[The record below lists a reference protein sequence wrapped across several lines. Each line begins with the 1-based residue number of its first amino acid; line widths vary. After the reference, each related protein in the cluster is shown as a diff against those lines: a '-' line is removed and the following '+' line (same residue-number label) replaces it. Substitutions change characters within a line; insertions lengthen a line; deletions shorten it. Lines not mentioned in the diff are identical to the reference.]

1 MYYCNSINIRILKDP
16 EKSLKDEELEDY
28 FYLNREWHD
37 FEINPINEVDNV
49 ILARFS
55 YLPFH
60 DIYLEPKENIKSI
73 AKKMK
78 IVPKSN
84 FVWEEDKEFIE
95 ELNNGL
101 LEVVKAKEK
110 PYTLHFSVG
119 YKRYDESIEDV
130 PAFIAKADEGLYH
143 IKNARPKFKD
153 IL

>member
-1 MYYCNSINIRILKDP
+1 MSKNNFFACRYGGDEFVVVAETAKDYKP
-16 EKSLKDEELEDY
+16 
-28 FYLNREWHD
+28 
-37 FEINPINEVDNV
+37 
-49 ILARFS
+49 
-55 YLPFH
+55 
-60 DIYLEPKENIKSI
+60 
-73 AKKMK
+73 
-78 IVPKSN
+78 
-84 FVWEEDKEFIE
+84 KEFIE

-110 PYTLHFSVG
+110 AYTLHFSVG